1 MRSRTK
7 QIVKRLFPLC
17 FLGLVVFSYPISTPA
32 TETDGPHSLPVVYE
46 KWKGS
51 LTRGTPFGVP
61 LHVESMDRD
70 GRIVGTVYGL
80 FDEDMGDLAKI
91 LCDPVSWGEIAIL
104 HLNVKGFAVGTGR
117 GKGEIILYVG
127 RKYYQPLAR
136 ARRLCFRHQVET
148 LGKDILQI
156 SLTGD
161 QGACGGRND
170 RLRLEALSVGPG
182 QSFVC
187 ITYACELSVFARMMI
202 SGYFQTIG
210 RKKTGFT
217 VVGVDKEGCP
227 IHVRGLRGL
236 LERNAMRY
244 YLAVRAYL
252 DTRNVPEEERF
263 EKRLNRWF
271 LLTEGH
277 HDQLYEYDKAY
288 YLACKKKEWENS
300 LRLQRSINQGKR
312 ASPSG
317 WRQGWS
323 CGPESSGR

>member
-1 MRSRTK
+1 VRSRTR

-17 FLGLVVFSYPISTPA
+17 FLGLVVFSYPISSPA
-32 TETDGPHSLPVVYE
+32 TETDGPPSLPGVYE
-46 KWKGS
+46 KWKEC
-51 LTRGTPFGVP
+51 LAHGTPFGVP
-61 LHVESMDRD
+61 LRVESVDRD
-70 GRIVGTVYGL
+70 GRIVGKVYGL
-80 FDEDMGDLAKI
+80 FDEDMEDLAKI
-91 LCDPVSWGEIAIL
+91 FCDPVSWGEIAIL
-104 HLNVKGFAVGTGR
+104 HLNVKGFAARSGQ

-136 ARRLCFRHQVET
+136 AHQLRFRHEVET
-148 LGKDILQI
+148 IGGNALQI

-187 ITYACELSVFARMMI
+187 ITYACELDVLATMMV
-202 SGYFQTIG
+202 SGYFRTLG
-210 RKKTGFT
+210 RKKIGFT
-217 VVGVDKEGCP
+217 VVGVDKKGCP

-252 DTRNVPEEERF
+252 DTRHVPEEDRF

-271 LLTEGH
+271 DLTEGH
-277 HDQLYEYDKAY
+277 HAQLYEYDRAY
-288 YLACKKKEWENS
+288 YLACKKKERENS
-300 LRLQRSINQGKR
+300 LQLQRSINQGKT
-312 ASPSG
+312 ASLSG
-317 WRQGWS
+317 CWRGWS
-323 CGPESSGR
+323 RGSESSGR